1 MTDLL
6 KELLTSTYSQTVK
19 DNEEDFKTVLFV
31 ITKLVST
38 LVAKKIITEDEMNF
52 ILELEAEEKEQKD
65 QILLFCRKKHLE
77 ILLFFRILVLK
88 KHLEIFWT

>member
-6 KELLTSTYSQTVK
+6 KELLTRTYSQTVK

-52 ILELEAEEKEQKD
+52 ILELEAEEE
-65 QILLFCRKKHLE
+65 E
-77 ILLFFRILVLK
+77 
-88 KHLEIFWT
+88 

>member
-19 DNEEDFKTVLFV
+19 DNEEDFKTILFV
-31 ITKLVST
+31 VTKLVST

-52 ILELEAEEKEQKD
+52 ILELEAEEE
-65 QILLFCRKKHLE
+65 E
-77 ILLFFRILVLK
+77 
-88 KHLEIFWT
+88 

>member
-19 DNEEDFKTVLFV
+19 DNEEDFKTLLFV

-38 LVAKKIITEDEMNF
+38 LVAKKIITEHEMNF
-52 ILELEAEEKEQKD
+52 ILELEAEEE
-65 QILLFCRKKHLE
+65 E
-77 ILLFFRILVLK
+77 
-88 KHLEIFWT
+88 

>member
-19 DNEEDFKTVLFV
+19 DNEEDFKTILFV
-31 ITKLVST
+31 ITKLAST

-52 ILELEAEEKEQKD
+52 ILELEAEEE
-65 QILLFCRKKHLE
+65 E
-77 ILLFFRILVLK
+77 
-88 KHLEIFWT
+88 

>member
-1 MTDLL
+1 MIDLL

-19 DNEEDFKTVLFV
+19 DNEEDFKTILFV

-52 ILELEAEEKEQKD
+52 ILELEAEEE
-65 QILLFCRKKHLE
+65 E
-77 ILLFFRILVLK
+77 
-88 KHLEIFWT
+88 

>member
-6 KELLTSTYSQTVK
+6 KELLTSTYSQTVT

-52 ILELEAEEKEQKD
+52 ILELEAEEE
-65 QILLFCRKKHLE
+65 E
-77 ILLFFRILVLK
+77 
-88 KHLEIFWT
+88 

>member
-6 KELLTSTYSQTVK
+6 KELLTSTYSHTVK

-52 ILELEAEEKEQKD
+52 ILELEAEEE
-65 QILLFCRKKHLE
+65 E
-77 ILLFFRILVLK
+77 
-88 KHLEIFWT
+88 

>member
-19 DNEEDFKTVLFV
+19 DNEEDFKTILFV

-52 ILELEAEEKEQKD
+52 ILELETEEE
-65 QILLFCRKKHLE
+65 E
-77 ILLFFRILVLK
+77 
-88 KHLEIFWT
+88 

>member
-31 ITKLVST
+31 VTKLVST

-52 ILELEAEEKEQKD
+52 ILELEAEEE
-65 QILLFCRKKHLE
+65 E
-77 ILLFFRILVLK
+77 
-88 KHLEIFWT
+88 

>member
-6 KELLTSTYSQTVK
+6 KELLTRTYSQTVR

-52 ILELEAEEKEQKD
+52 ILELEAEEE
-65 QILLFCRKKHLE
+65 E
-77 ILLFFRILVLK
+77 
-88 KHLEIFWT
+88 

>member
-31 ITKLVST
+31 VTKLVST

-52 ILELEAEEKEQKD
+52 ILELKAEEE
-65 QILLFCRKKHLE
+65 E
-77 ILLFFRILVLK
+77 
-88 KHLEIFWT
+88 

>member
-19 DNEEDFKTVLFV
+19 DNEEDFKMILFV
-31 ITKLVST
+31 VTKLVST

-52 ILELEAEEKEQKD
+52 ILELEAEEE
-65 QILLFCRKKHLE
+65 E
-77 ILLFFRILVLK
+77 
-88 KHLEIFWT
+88 

>member
-31 ITKLVST
+31 VTKLVST

-52 ILELEAEEKEQKD
+52 ILELEAEEEEQ
-65 QILLFCRKKHLE
+65 
-77 ILLFFRILVLK
+77 
-88 KHLEIFWT
+88 

>member
-31 ITKLVST
+31 VTKLVST

-52 ILELEAEEKEQKD
+52 ILELETEEE
-65 QILLFCRKKHLE
+65 E
-77 ILLFFRILVLK
+77 
-88 KHLEIFWT
+88 

>member
-38 LVAKKIITEDEMNF
+38 LVAKKIIAEDEMNF
-52 ILELEAEEKEQKD
+52 ILELEAEEE
-65 QILLFCRKKHLE
+65 E
-77 ILLFFRILVLK
+77 
-88 KHLEIFWT
+88 

>member
-6 KELLTSTYSQTVK
+6 KELLTSTYKQTVK

-31 ITKLVST
+31 ITKLIST

-52 ILELEAEEKEQKD
+52 ILELEAEEE
-65 QILLFCRKKHLE
+65 E
-77 ILLFFRILVLK
+77 
-88 KHLEIFWT
+88 

>member
-6 KELLTSTYSQTVK
+6 KELLTSTYSQTVT
-19 DNEEDFKTVLFV
+19 DNEEDFKTILFV

-52 ILELEAEEKEQKD
+52 ILELEAEGEE
-65 QILLFCRKKHLE
+65 
-77 ILLFFRILVLK
+77 
-88 KHLEIFWT
+88 

>member
-19 DNEEDFKTVLFV
+19 DNEEDFKMVLFV
-31 ITKLVST
+31 VTKLVST

-52 ILELEAEEKEQKD
+52 ILELEVEEE
-65 QILLFCRKKHLE
+65 E
-77 ILLFFRILVLK
+77 
-88 KHLEIFWT
+88 

>member
-6 KELLTSTYSQTVK
+6 KELLTSTYSQTVT
-19 DNEEDFKTVLFV
+19 DNEEDFKTILFV

-52 ILELEAEEKEQKD
+52 ILELEAEEE
-65 QILLFCRKKHLE
+65 E
-77 ILLFFRILVLK
+77 
-88 KHLEIFWT
+88 

>member
-19 DNEEDFKTVLFV
+19 DNEEDFKTILFV

-52 ILELEAEEKEQKD
+52 ILELEAEEE
-65 QILLFCRKKHLE
+65 E
-77 ILLFFRILVLK
+77 
-88 KHLEIFWT
+88 

>member
-6 KELLTSTYSQTVK
+6 KELLTSTYSHTVK

-52 ILELEAEEKEQKD
+52 ILELEAEE
-65 QILLFCRKKHLE
+65 
-77 ILLFFRILVLK
+77 
-88 KHLEIFWT
+88 

>member
-31 ITKLVST
+31 ITKLIST

-52 ILELEAEEKEQKD
+52 ILELEAEEE
-65 QILLFCRKKHLE
+65 E
-77 ILLFFRILVLK
+77 
-88 KHLEIFWT
+88 

>member
-19 DNEEDFKTVLFV
+19 DNEEDFKMVLFV

-52 ILELEAEEKEQKD
+52 ILELEAEEE
-65 QILLFCRKKHLE
+65 E
-77 ILLFFRILVLK
+77 
-88 KHLEIFWT
+88 

>member
-52 ILELEAEEKEQKD
+52 ILELEAEEE
-65 QILLFCRKKHLE
+65 E
-77 ILLFFRILVLK
+77 
-88 KHLEIFWT
+88 

>member
-52 ILELEAEEKEQKD
+52 ILELETEEE
-65 QILLFCRKKHLE
+65 E
-77 ILLFFRILVLK
+77 
-88 KHLEIFWT
+88 

>member
-31 ITKLVST
+31 VTKLVST

-52 ILELEAEEKEQKD
+52 ILKLEAEEE
-65 QILLFCRKKHLE
+65 E
-77 ILLFFRILVLK
+77 
-88 KHLEIFWT
+88 

>member
-19 DNEEDFKTVLFV
+19 DNEEDFKTVLCV
-31 ITKLVST
+31 VTKLVST

-52 ILELEAEEKEQKD
+52 ILELEAEEEEQ
-65 QILLFCRKKHLE
+65 QIRFYYSVV
-77 ILLFFRILVLK
+77 FQF
-88 KHLEIFWT
+88 

>member
-52 ILELEAEEKEQKD
+52 ILELEAEEE
-65 QILLFCRKKHLE
+65 E
-77 ILLFFRILVLK
+77 
-88 KHLEIFWT
+88 E

>member
-38 LVAKKIITEDEMNF
+38 LVAKKIITENEMNF
-52 ILELEAEEKEQKD
+52 ILELEAEEE
-65 QILLFCRKKHLE
+65 E
-77 ILLFFRILVLK
+77 
-88 KHLEIFWT
+88 

>member
-6 KELLTSTYSQTVK
+6 KELLTSTYSQTVT

-52 ILELEAEEKEQKD
+52 ILELETEEE
-65 QILLFCRKKHLE
+65 E
-77 ILLFFRILVLK
+77 
-88 KHLEIFWT
+88 

>member
-19 DNEEDFKTVLFV
+19 DNEEDFKMVLFV
-31 ITKLVST
+31 VTKLVST

-52 ILELEAEEKEQKD
+52 ILELEAEEE
-65 QILLFCRKKHLE
+65 E
-77 ILLFFRILVLK
+77 
-88 KHLEIFWT
+88 

>member
-52 ILELEAEEKEQKD
+52 ILELKAEEE
-65 QILLFCRKKHLE
+65 E
-77 ILLFFRILVLK
+77 
-88 KHLEIFWT
+88 

>member
-6 KELLTSTYSQTVK
+6 KELLTRTYSQTVK
-19 DNEEDFKTVLFV
+19 DNEEDFKTILFV

-52 ILELEAEEKEQKD
+52 ILELEAEEE
-65 QILLFCRKKHLE
+65 E
-77 ILLFFRILVLK
+77 
-88 KHLEIFWT
+88 

>member
-19 DNEEDFKTVLFV
+19 DNEEDFKIVLFV
-31 ITKLVST
+31 VTKLVST

-52 ILELEAEEKEQKD
+52 ILELEAEEE
-65 QILLFCRKKHLE
+65 E
-77 ILLFFRILVLK
+77 
-88 KHLEIFWT
+88 

>member
-6 KELLTSTYSQTVK
+6 KDLLTSTYSQTVE

-52 ILELEAEEKEQKD
+52 ILELKTEGEE
-65 QILLFCRKKHLE
+65 
-77 ILLFFRILVLK
+77 
-88 KHLEIFWT
+88 